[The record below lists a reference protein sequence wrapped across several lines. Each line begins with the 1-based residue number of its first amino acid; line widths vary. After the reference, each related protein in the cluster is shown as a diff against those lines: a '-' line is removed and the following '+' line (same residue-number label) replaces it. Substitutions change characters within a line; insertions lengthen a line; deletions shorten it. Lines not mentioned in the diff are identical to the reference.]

1 VLRLKTEEAKT
12 VVNTLN
18 ELNGSYHDVVQTVKE
33 TISEVKTTKKLWREG
48 NKSRLIKLGL
58 ALIVFPEPTPISETV
73 GACFVAAG
81 AIQKAIRGRGIYV
94 EDVNK
99 TFKAALEEVRS
110 TKYNVQV

>member
-1 VLRLKTEEAKT
+1 MKTEDAKT

-18 ELNGSYHDVVQTVKE
+18 ELNRSYRDIAQVVKG

-48 NKSRLIKLGL
+48 NKSKLIKLGL
-58 ALIVFPEPTPISETV
+58 ALIVFPEPTTIGDTV

-81 AIQKAIRGRGIYV
+81 AIQKAIRSRGIYV